1 MALSGG
7 LINWLGNSK
16 SIKDGHFKIFE
27 LFGELFTSGFVGVGI
42 FMLTDSVGQPMGVS
56 AACAGIGGHM
66 ATRFLFLVE
75 RIIESRLLKASVDVE
90 KDDVKTNLLD
100 K

>member
-1 MALSGG
+1 
-7 LINWLGNSK
+7 
-16 SIKDGHFKIFE
+16 
-27 LFGELFTSGFVGVGI
+27 
-42 FMLTDSVGQPMGVS
+42 MGVS